1 MASLAH
7 VIRDYQSG
15 ELSRDEFVAQLDST
29 LTTDGLDRTQLLEML
44 GAAHRKAAL
53 PDDLYAEVRRRIE
66 QLRVSNVAA
75 GGDETGM
82 RTTVEIPSVRSASAA
97 NAASSTGAPSA
108 AGAPGHDQIKGT
120 GDTLNNRFVLEE
132 CLG

>member
-53 PDDLYAEVRRRIE
+53 PEDLYAEVRRRIE
-66 QLRVSNVAA
+66 QLRVSNV
-75 GGDETGM
+75 
-82 RTTVEIPSVRSASAA
+82 S
-97 NAASSTGAPSA
+97 
-108 AGAPGHDQIKGT
+108 PGT
-120 GDTLNNRFVLEE
+120 
-132 CLG
+132 CPP

>member
-7 VIRDYQSG
+7 VIRDFQSG

-29 LTTDGLDRTQLLEML
+29 LTTEGLGPTQLLEML
-44 GAAHRKAAL
+44 GTAHRKAPL

-75 GGDETGM
+75 GGEETGM
-82 RTTVEIPSVRSASAA
+82 QTTIEIPSVRSASASVERRPG
-97 NAASSTGAPSA
+97 NAVRA
-108 AGAPGHDQIKGT
+108 D
-120 GDTLNNRFVLEE
+120 
-132 CLG
+132 